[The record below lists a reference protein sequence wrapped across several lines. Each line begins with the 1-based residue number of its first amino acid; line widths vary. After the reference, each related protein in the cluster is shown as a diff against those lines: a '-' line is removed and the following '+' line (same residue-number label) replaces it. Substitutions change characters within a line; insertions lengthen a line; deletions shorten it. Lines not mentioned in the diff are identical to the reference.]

1 MGEVSHMNYFLDILC
16 GFVIKAVSG
25 LTNIMTVYETVNS
38 TSNLKVNT
46 SHQDARLDSAYS
58 YYAGEC

>member
-1 MGEVSHMNYFLDILC
+1 MNYFLDILC